1 VFNAAPKNF
10 VNYLL
15 LQLQKFESS
24 IYANTPMGGYS
35 INHERWAL
43 KGH

>member
-10 VNYLL
+10 ENYLL
-15 LQLQKFESS
+15 VQLQK
-24 IYANTPMGGYS
+24 YS